1 MVASEGKVGASHR
14 AQVGGEGW
22 VAKIRLHVLLE
33 HKVALVIKD
42 LALKNSVG
50 VTAMC
55 PLSIATKEK
64 VT

>member
-1 MVASEGKVGASHR
+1 MKLFNKVGASHR

-22 VAKIRLHVLLE
+22 VAKTRLHVLLE

-50 VTAMC
+50 VTAVC

>member
-1 MVASEGKVGASHR
+1 M
-14 AQVGGEGW
+14 
-22 VAKIRLHVLLE
+22 AKTRLHVLLE

-50 VTAMC
+50 VTAAC